1 MKANTAIRESVA
13 ALVGTLQPELV
24 MVFDTYPTGIDSDSE
39 LPAAAVWFDDGQTD
53 PEFIDME
60 KPMSA
65 PLTVGIYVRASQTDS
80 VLDELAD
87 PIWRGLDEVSVL
99 PDVSLSYSGFGY
111 DRDPESTWRVL
122 RLLFTCNYN
131 LEIV

>member
-13 ALVGTLQPELV
+13 ALVHTLQPELV
-24 MVFDTYPTGIDSDSE
+24 TVFDTYPTGIDSDSE

-53 PEFIDME
+53 SEFIDMA
-60 KPMSA
+60 KPCSA
-65 PLTVGIYVRASQTDS
+65 PLTVGVYVRASQSDS
-80 VLDELAD
+80 DLDRLAE
-87 PIWRGLDEVSVL
+87 PIWRGLDDASLGV
-99 PDVSLSYSGFGY
+99 DVSLSYSGFGY
-111 DRDPESTWRVL
+111 DRDPDSTWRVL

>member
-1 MKANTAIRESVA
+1 MKANTAIRERVA
-13 ALVGTLQPELV
+13 ALVAALQPGLV
-24 MVFDTYPTGIDSDSE
+24 TVFDTYPTGIDSDSE

-53 PEFIDME
+53 PEFIDVAT
-60 KPMSA
+60 PMSA

-80 VLDELAD
+80 VLDDLAD
-87 PIWRGLDEVSVL
+87 PIWRGLDEIVVL

>member
-13 ALVGTLQPELV
+13 ALVGTLQPGLV
-24 MVFDTYPTGIDSDSE
+24 TVFDTYPTGIDSDSE

-53 PEFIDME
+53 PEFIDMA

-87 PIWRGLDEVSVL
+87 PIWRGLDEVAVL

>member
-1 MKANTAIRESVA
+1 MKANTAIRKSVA
-13 ALVGTLQPELV
+13 ALVGTLQPKLV
-24 MVFDTYPTGIDSDSE
+24 MVFDTYPTGIDSDRE

-53 PEFIDME
+53 SEFIDMA

-65 PLTVGIYVRASQTDS
+65 PLTVGVYVRASQTDS

-87 PIWRGLDEVSVL
+87 PIWRGLDEIAVL